1 MYTVNDEKT
10 SKILVSDKMAA
21 SPKKV
26 DFCNSLQS
34 DLQSRNYYQK
44 F

>member
-1 MYTVNDEKT
+1 MM
-10 SKILVSDKMAA
+10 KILVAADKMAA